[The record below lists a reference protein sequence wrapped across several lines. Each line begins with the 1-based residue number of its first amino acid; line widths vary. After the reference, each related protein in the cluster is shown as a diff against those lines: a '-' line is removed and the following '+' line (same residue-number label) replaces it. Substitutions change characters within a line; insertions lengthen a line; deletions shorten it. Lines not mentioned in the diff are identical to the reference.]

1 MESFGAVPAGNAP
14 GFLPSSHASS
24 SDPKIIYLDRICRTC
39 LEEKE
44 KDQLKDLFEYCLA
57 ETIMSCTSI
66 SITESD
72 GLPCHICLDC
82 CSQVERSCNFRH
94 MSEQSD
100 ATIRSLIEQSVVI
113 KQDSETKY
121 EVLNVVLTD
130 SNGNTETSAVVVPIE
145 EFRFQLVNSS
155 EVAVEQ
161 YGDKLADTVPA
172 LPDNPEIVE
181 PEEQITPAGKSTAK
195 DYEDLYSITVN
206 PNELLNE
213 LSQTPPPE
221 THARE
226 AAVAQGES
234 ASKESTI
241 LKNLKKELSEFIGS
255 NCTIVPK
262 ETEIVDE
269 NEDDEMIHVN
279 YLKDALTEEYIQI
292 METQLASSV
301 PNDAPGT
308 DQEQLEQEHLNNL
321 ISASMEAEGA
331 RPQAVHSADAEE
343 QGTRYC
349 KLCDVHFSERRLYRA
364 HVKRIHSEKRYECTS
379 CSRKFTDKSMLN
391 NHLLRHTG
399 EKTHVCSECNA
410 KFYERNTLNMHMR
423 THSGQ
428 RPYACEHCDKR
439 FTKRSILTTHLKVH
453 KEPRPHVCTVCQK
466 GFKLSWQLKAHTRIH
481 TNEKPFQCPQ
491 CQKRFNQNGNLIVHM
506 RTHSGEKPY
515 QCKDCDKAFPSKG
528 ELAGHMR
535 QHTGE
540 KKTKK
545 IACSLCPKLFAAN
558 YDLAIH
564 MRTHTKERPF
574 GCTVCGKRFLMHVHL
589 TVHMRSH
596 TGEKPFACTL
606 CEKAFTTRY
615 QLKTHNYVHTGEKNY
630 ECDVCHRKFSSA
642 TNRNTHRKTHDRTI
656 S

>member
-1 MESFGAVPAGNAP
+1 
-14 GFLPSSHASS
+14 
-24 SDPKIIYLDRICRTC
+24 
-39 LEEKE
+39 
-44 KDQLKDLFEYCLA
+44 
-57 ETIMSCTSI
+57 MSCTSI

-155 EVAVEQ
+155 EVSVEQ
-161 YGDKLADTVPA
+161 YRDKPTGTVQA
-172 LPDNPEIVE
+172 QEAPEMAE
-181 PEEQITPAGKSTAK
+181 PEEQITPTVKSTTK
-195 DYEDLYSITVN
+195 EYEDLYSITVN
-206 PNELLNE
+206 PSELLNE

-221 THARE
+221 RPPKET
-226 AAVAQGES
+226 AVAQGES

-308 DQEQLEQEHLNNL
+308 AQEQLEQEHLNNL
-321 ISASMEAEGA
+321 ISASMEAEGS
-331 RPQAVHSADAEE
+331 RPVVHSADTEE

-364 HVKRIHSEKRYECTS
+364 HVKRIHSEVRSWVESSPTHGLIRS
-379 CSRKFTDKSMLN
+379 FR
-391 NHLLRHTG
+391 LLL
-399 EKTHVCSECNA
+399 E
-410 KFYERNTLNMHMR
+410 TL
-423 THSGQ
+423 
-428 RPYACEHCDKR
+428 
-439 FTKRSILTTHLKVH
+439 
-453 KEPRPHVCTVCQK
+453 
-466 GFKLSWQLKAHTRIH
+466 
-481 TNEKPFQCPQ
+481 
-491 CQKRFNQNGNLIVHM
+491 
-506 RTHSGEKPY
+506 
-515 QCKDCDKAFPSKG
+515 
-528 ELAGHMR
+528 
-535 QHTGE
+535 
-540 KKTKK
+540 
-545 IACSLCPKLFAAN
+545 
-558 YDLAIH
+558 
-564 MRTHTKERPF
+564 
-574 GCTVCGKRFLMHVHL
+574 
-589 TVHMRSH
+589 
-596 TGEKPFACTL
+596 
-606 CEKAFTTRY
+606 
-615 QLKTHNYVHTGEKNY
+615 
-630 ECDVCHRKFSSA
+630 
-642 TNRNTHRKTHDRTI
+642 
-656 S
+656 